1 MNHGESFHLKSERRM
16 LFRNIRVTLSRR
28 GGERDKLDEKVRQL
42 KQLQLKSPAP
52 QFILMHLSSAFQSLW
67 GQNTTKLMKNGQPN
81 IFPSKKLPNRD
92 TATLPKENQTI
103 LIFFEISLLMFPRK
117 SPCTMHRGGADV
129 CFFRASRLLAIARW
143 RDRPQS
149 SSFDFLNIGGLDS
162 ISFTIHVSWRHFM
175 YSRFKELNG

>member
-81 IFPSKKLPNRD
+81 IFPSNKLPNHDKWMTRVD
-92 TATLPKENQTI
+92 APEVIQPKHVG
-103 LIFFEISLLMFPRK
+103 SMG
-117 SPCTMHRGGADV
+117 RGYGAPMG
-129 CFFRASRLLAIARW
+129 S
-143 RDRPQS
+143 DRPANRYTPCQ
-149 SSFDFLNIGGLDS
+149 DDDDD
-162 ISFTIHVSWRHFM
+162 M
-175 YSRFKELNG
+175 YVKAD

>member
-1 MNHGESFHLKSERRM
+1 MKQIVGGLSYQFRKTNALALLLMSTFSSTSFSMNNIISTTTPSQADARHETNHEESFNLKSERRM

-92 TATLPKENQTI
+92 TATLPKETKP
-103 LIFFEISLLMFPRK
+103 F
-117 SPCTMHRGGADV
+117 
-129 CFFRASRLLAIARW
+129 
-143 RDRPQS
+143 
-149 SSFDFLNIGGLDS
+149 
-162 ISFTIHVSWRHFM
+162 
-175 YSRFKELNG
+175 

>member
-1 MNHGESFHLKSERRM
+1 MKQIVGGLSYQFRKTNALALLLLSIFLSTTFCMNNIISTTTSTQADVKVMKRIDGESFHLKSERRM

-67 GQNTTKLMKNGQPN
+67 GQNTRKLMKNGQPN

-92 TATLPKENQTI
+92 TATLPKETKP
-103 LIFFEISLLMFPRK
+103 FRFSLR
-117 SPCTMHRGGADV
+117 
-129 CFFRASRLLAIARW
+129 
-143 RDRPQS
+143 
-149 SSFDFLNIGGLDS
+149 FL
-162 ISFTIHVSWRHFM
+162 F
-175 YSRFKELNG
+175 